1 MENNPLY
8 RKLLNEQSP
17 AELDTPVDRTEA
29 DRLKETLLEFISE
42 EAGMVKNLAAQ
53 SKKQLAR
60 EVVHLRGLVKTI
72 KGATSLV
79 AAAEKPRFTHA
90 EAFML
95 MIYIEQEPAD
105 TSAARMIQ
113 VWNSRDG
120 VTPFIINIGAT
131 RYQHHIPSMRGPFFD
146 LPRADP
152 LKVDIATHVWVTRT
166 DREVMEAWCR
176 TLDKAVELG
185 RMEAAKAEALRENM
199 EVAESW
205 HYRMG
210 LRDLATGRFTDED
223 VLAAAQPQEAQNEA
237 S

>member
-1 MENNPLY
+1 MENNSLF
-8 RKLLNEQSP
+8 RKLASIDDPEEQ
-17 AELDTPVDRTEA
+17 TEA
-29 DRLKETLLEFISE
+29 ERLKQTLLNFIDE
-42 EAGMVKNLAAQ
+42 EAGLVKNLAAQ

-72 KGATSLV
+72 KGATALV
-79 AAAEKPRFTHA
+79 ASAEKPRFAHA

-95 MIYIEQEPAD
+95 MTYVEQDAEDP
-105 TSAARMIQ
+105 SAARMLL

-120 VTPFIINIGAT
+120 VTPFVINIGKA

-152 LKVDIATHVWVTRT
+152 LKVDVATHVWVTRT
-166 DREVMEAWCR
+166 DREVMEAWRR
-176 TLDKAVELG
+176 TLDKAVEIG
-185 RMEAAKAEALRENM
+185 RMEAAKAGALRDDM

-223 VLAAAQPQEAQNEA
+223 VLAAAQPQEAHNAA